1 MENVYISY
9 IALDRFVEWVY
20 ICITIFFSSV
30 IIYFV
35 FLCSGYI
42 ADYMSSSLWLD
53 LLVFMFKG
61 YNISSE
67 GEKVIKIHILMG
79 YWVTFCICTQ
89 CAMVK
94 PG

>member
-1 MENVYISY
+1 MENAYISY
-9 IALDRFVEWVY
+9 IALDRFVAWVY

-30 IIYFV
+30 VIYFV

-67 GEKVIKIHILMG
+67 GKKSHKNSHINGILGNILHMYPVCNG
-79 YWVTFCICTQ
+79 
-89 CAMVK
+89 
-94 PG
+94 